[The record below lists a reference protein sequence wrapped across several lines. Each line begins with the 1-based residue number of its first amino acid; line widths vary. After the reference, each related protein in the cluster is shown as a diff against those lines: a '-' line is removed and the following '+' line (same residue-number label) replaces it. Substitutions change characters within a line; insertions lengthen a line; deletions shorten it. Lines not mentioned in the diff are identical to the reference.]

1 VHDYDYTFTNSR
13 RRSNSNNHGLAEF
26 KTKFEA
32 VEQEPVFE
40 EELHGGPNGAAVEQ
54 VDGEELKLTS
64 SVDTSSSTEEET
76 EIKKA

>member
-1 VHDYDYTFTNSR
+1 VHDYGYNFTNSR

-40 EELHGGPNGAAVEQ
+40 EELHGGPNGAAEQ
-54 VDGEELKLTS
+54 ADGEELKLTS

-76 EIKKA
+76 EVKKA